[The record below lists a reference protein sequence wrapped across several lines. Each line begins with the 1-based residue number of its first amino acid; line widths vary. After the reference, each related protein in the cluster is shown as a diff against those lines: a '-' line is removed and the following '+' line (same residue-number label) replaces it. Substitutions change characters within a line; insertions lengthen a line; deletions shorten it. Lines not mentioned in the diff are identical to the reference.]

1 LYGTTL
7 RHAVENDGPPPSEMQ
22 PLEELM
28 KVVDEAKNRPGDGML
43 GRGGG
48 LGAGLGGDYYPEED
62 EDMVD
67 GDGDGFSGDY
77 GQYD

>member
-1 LYGTTL
+1 
-7 RHAVENDGPPPSEMQ
+7 MW
-22 PLEELM
+22 
-28 KVVDEAKNRPGDGML
+28 